1 MLLIEDMLE
10 DALWPGGKAKTEEM
24 QMRTGTKDKT
34 AQVWTNQL
42 LAQVQKAWADD
53 LHCLDDNIANKLGAW
68 LHAQP
73 GKKINPLLNLVGTS
87 QFSCL
92 GGLHWM
98 FT

>member
-42 LAQVQKAWADD
+42 LAQVQKA
-53 LHCLDDNIANKLGAW
+53 
-68 LHAQP
+68 
-73 GKKINPLLNLVGTS
+73 
-87 QFSCL
+87 
-92 GGLHWM
+92 
-98 FT
+98 